1 MKRFTVTLTL
11 LLALVAV
18 APVLALDL
26 YSPVLLE
33 SDAAAPITVQV
44 GKEFFIA
51 MQSNPTTGY
60 SWTQQL
66 GDGAV
71 LQYEGN
77 VRQNP
82 NPTIPGAPGQQIFVY
97 RANRTGTS
105 TITFQYARPFEPS
118 TTPGKMVTF
127 TITVP

>member
-1 MKRFTVTLTL
+1 MKRFTVTFTL
-11 LLALVAV
+11 LLALLA
-18 APVLALDL
+18 ATPALALDL

-33 SDAAAPITVQV
+33 TDAAAPVTVQV

-51 MQSNPTTGY
+51 MQANPTTGY
-60 SWTQQL
+60 SWTQQT

-71 LQYEGN
+71 IQYEGN

-82 NPTIPGAPGQQIFVY
+82 NSTIPGAPGQQIFVY

-105 TITFQYARPFEPS
+105 TITFQYARPFEPGNA
-118 TTPGKMVTF
+118 PGRMVTF